1 MDNWNLVLGRL
12 FSHFRVRVSGSCPVC
27 GGMQFEQR
35 TVLWRD
41 LIADWQ
47 LTNDEAAYI
56 DRQQGHICIACQSNL
71 RSRTLA
77 AALLDYFEVR
87 GTLQEFCATSRQA
100 RSLRLLEL
108 NEAGSLSSWL
118 ARFRRHTLACYPEV
132 DMLALPYQSESWDIV
147 LHSDVLEH
155 VHNPSLG
162 LRECYRVLVAGGVLI
177 FTIPIVYGRLT
188 RTRQGLTP
196 SYHGAP
202 EQSRRDWKVQTEY
215 GADFWRQPIEA
226 GFKKVSLFTLGG
238 PEALA
243 LICEK

>member
-1 MDNWNLVLGRL
+1 M
-12 FSHFRVRVSGSCPVC
+12 C
-27 GGMQFEQR
+27 GGMTYEQR
-35 TVLWRD
+35 TALGRY

-47 LTNDEAAYI
+47 LANDEVAYI
-56 DRQQGHICIACQSNL
+56 ERQQGHVCIACQSNL

-77 AALLDYFEVR
+77 AALLDYFKFK

-108 NEAGSLSSWL
+108 NEAGSLSSRL
-118 ARFRRHTLACYPEV
+118 ARFRRHTLARYPEV
-132 DMLALPYQSESWDIV
+132 DMQALPHHNESWDIV

-155 VHNPSLG
+155 VHNPLLG

-177 FTIPIVYGRLT
+177 YTIPIVYGRLT
-188 RTRQGLTP
+188 RNRQGLPP

-202 EQSRRDWKVQTEY
+202 EQSQQDWKVQTEY
-215 GADFWRQPIEA
+215 GADFWLQPIEA
-226 GFKKVSLFTLGG
+226 GFRKISLFTLEG
-238 PEALA
+238 PEALT